1 MIKIGDIIL
10 KDTNLMI
17 FFMEKASTINFS
29 VNYEE
34 NDVKYTISIYENNYI
49 LAVETNTGKI
59 IENNDIDKFYDL
71 GQKFLDMVLFKKKKA
86 YFIDYSESYIYRNI
100 INGKENIKIVGNM
113 THEMTATINATVIDK
128 DGNIIDDKKDY
139 SLEVYDFY
147 RYFRMSIK
155 TDYLI
160 DAYRYLYLSF
170 EYVMNSIITK
180 IDSEKK
186 WIEEV
191 FKKLNNDYKIDNE
204 FNKHMYNHFYNNHYK
219 KYRNK
224 LFHSKKDIIKPFDY
238 FEMKGLYKAFID
250 LNEICKFV
258 FSKKYN
264 VYYGGGVVLSE
275 YGFRS
280 MYDPKEVV
288 KIDKI
293 TVDNIDF
300 EFPVNITSDT
310 FDNVEL
316 KISRVYEA
324 TNIEKMIFKKVHFGN
339 EKHLKLITSEFIE
352 VIKITD
358 INKIE
363 FELIINSLNKSV
375 FDRKFK
381 DYYLFWK
388 RCCY

>member
-86 YFIDYSESYIYRNI
+86 YFIDHSESYIYRNI
-100 INGKENIKIVGNM
+100 INGKENIKIVGNL

-186 WIEEV
+186 
-191 FKKLNNDYKIDNE
+191 
-204 FNKHMYNHFYNNHYK
+204 
-219 KYRNK
+219 
-224 LFHSKKDIIKPFDY
+224 
-238 FEMKGLYKAFID
+238 
-250 LNEICKFV
+250 
-258 FSKKYN
+258 
-264 VYYGGGVVLSE
+264 
-275 YGFRS
+275 
-280 MYDPKEVV
+280 
-288 KIDKI
+288 
-293 TVDNIDF
+293 
-300 EFPVNITSDT
+300 
-310 FDNVEL
+310 
-316 KISRVYEA
+316 
-324 TNIEKMIFKKVHFGN
+324 
-339 EKHLKLITSEFIE
+339 
-352 VIKITD
+352 
-358 INKIE
+358 
-363 FELIINSLNKSV
+363 
-375 FDRKFK
+375 
-381 DYYLFWK
+381 
-388 RCCY
+388 